1 MFYAYPLIQILIMA
15 LVMCAMIIIR
25 LFWRTSSNTYYIL
38 SEFLLFSFMIIF
50 LMIILILIYI
60 IYMTL
65 TLRLLLLL
73 DIVHIYMYINI
84 SLFRVEGCFRCSLFD
99 CGSFSVVLI
108 TKFFF
113 RFSYFYTRIQ
123 CHVRHSNA
131 QLTTITTGFDGKRES
146 EKERKTPWNNL
157 IAILIYLLEERND
170 SSFAQMTTND

>member
-73 DIVHIYMYINI
+73 DIVDIYKYFVISRWRLF
-84 SLFRVEGCFRCSLFD
+84 SLFTLWLWQFFGCSDNQVFLQIFILLYKNTMSCQAFECSINNYNNRIRRKARERERKKNSLKQFD
-99 CGSFSVVLI
+99 CYLNI
-108 TKFFF
+108 L
-113 RFSYFYTRIQ
+113 
-123 CHVRHSNA
+123 VR
-131 QLTTITTGFDGKRES
+131 RE
-146 EKERKTPWNNL
+146 KW
-157 IAILIYLLEERND
+157 
-170 SSFAQMTTND
+170 